1 MMSLRGIHLVFI
13 AASIVLALMVTLWGI
28 GMYISDRGSVGHLAF
43 SVGSLVLG
51 VGLGIYLVVFVRK
64 SREIGME

>member
-13 AASIVLALMVTLWGI
+13 AASIMLALMVTLWGI
-28 GMYISDRGSVGHLAF
+28 GMYMSDRGSVGHLAF
-43 SVGSLVLG
+43 AGGSLVSG
-51 VGLGIYLVVFVRK
+51 VGMSIYLVLFVRK